1 MQKILYIN
9 HLNLFPSNV
18 CYYFLR
24 ILLIQTYAI
33 EDCDLYIDG
42 SVVPSYLTI
51 PTGMSVTSNGSYI
64 TITSSTSGEKVVW
77 LPYTVT
83 TDEDYVFETEIA
95 KAGTSQSIALYY
107 DDGYGYHE
115 SSSYNA
121 RFNGV
126 TNRSV
131 SKSVAS
137 GDKFIFKHEN
147 NTLTAY
153 INNQYI
159 NSKTGSIINHRFGYY
174 TNNGRVQ
181 HLKNIK
187 IKRL

>member
-1 MQKILYIN
+1 
-9 HLNLFPSNV
+9 
-18 CYYFLR
+18 
-24 ILLIQTYAI
+24 
-33 EDCDLYIDG
+33 
-42 SVVPSYLTI
+42 
-51 PTGMSVTSNGSYI
+51 MSVTSNGSYI
-64 TITSSTSGEKVVW
+64 TITTSTSGEKVVW

-83 TDEDYVFETEIA
+83 VDEDYVFETEIA
-95 KAGTSQSIALYY
+95 QAGTSQSIALYY

-115 SSSYNA
+115 SSSYTA
-121 RFNGV
+121 KFSGV
-126 TNRSV
+126 SDGRV

-137 GDKFIFKHEN
+137 GDKFIVKHEN

-153 INNQYI
+153 INTTYI
-159 NSKTGSIINHRFGYY
+159 NSKTGSITYHRFGYY